1 MNSRKAKCEQL
12 RERLENGGAVLGE
25 EGKRHLAEC
34 AACAE
39 YRDLSEWSRTVVRA
53 GAVEA
58 VPPLMS
64 SVWASIHRASEQAW
78 DSSLTRS
85 FRYLLPYMVAVV
97 ALIALVGGL
106 TSVRTPTP
114 VRAASAAYAVL
125 NQPEPAAMT
134 EVLATVSQPSQDPAD
149 LLEGHTR

>member
-1 MNSRKAKCEQL
+1 MSSRKQECEQL
-12 RERLENGGAVLGE
+12 RERLENGGTVLGE
-25 EGKRHLAEC
+25 EGKRHLA
-34 AACAE
+34 ACAE
-39 YRDLSEWSRTVVRA
+39 CAEYLDLSQWSRTVVQA
-53 GAVEA
+53 GTVEA

-64 SVWASIHRASEQAW
+64 AVWASIHRASEQAW

-106 TSVRTPTP
+106 TAVRTPAP

-134 EVLATVSQPSQDPAD
+134 EVLASVSQPSQDPAD
-149 LLEGHTR
+149 LLGGHTR